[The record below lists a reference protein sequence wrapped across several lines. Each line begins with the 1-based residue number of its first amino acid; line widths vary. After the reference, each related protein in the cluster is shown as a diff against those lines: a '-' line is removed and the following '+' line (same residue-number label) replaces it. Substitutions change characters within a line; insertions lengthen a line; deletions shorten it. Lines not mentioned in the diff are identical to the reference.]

1 MKMSIHAYN
10 LMHSYKILIEF
21 TYVQSWH
28 SYSESNFIH
37 KFPQIVCMN
46 LTFVKW
52 YICVLQ
58 DFVEFVEV

>member
-1 MKMSIHAYN
+1 
-10 LMHSYKILIEF
+10 MHSYKILIEF

-28 SYSESNFIH
+28 SYSESNFIY
-37 KFPQIVCMN
+37 KFPHIVCMN

-58 DFVEFVEV
+58 DFVEV